1 MANIN
6 IRVDDNLKEESKE
19 ILDSLGLDLSSG
31 IKIFLKQVVLNK
43 GIPFE
48 VTLNKPDIVNALDD
62 IKNNRVETFDSVEE
76 LMKDLND
83 ED

>member
-1 MANIN
+1 MAQIN
-6 IRVDDNLKEESKE
+6 LRIDDELKEESKE
-19 ILDSLGLDLSSG
+19 ILDSLGIDLTTG
-31 IKIFLKQVVLNK
+31 IKIFLTKVVREK

-48 VTLNKPDIVNALDD
+48 MTVRKDNLAQALEEMR
-62 IKNNRVETFDSVEE
+62 NGEYQAFGSVEE